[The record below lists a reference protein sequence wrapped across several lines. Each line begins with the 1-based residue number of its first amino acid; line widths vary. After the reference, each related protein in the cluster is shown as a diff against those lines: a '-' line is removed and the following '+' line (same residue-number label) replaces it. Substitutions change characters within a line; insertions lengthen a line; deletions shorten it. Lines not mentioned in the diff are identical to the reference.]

1 MQAAAPGYK
10 ARFREWRDTD
20 EARHALTLAIVVLLH
35 ILLAVVLLTVNPEFA
50 KMGKQVVAM
59 ELLPDLEPPAPK
71 AAEKKAEKVVE
82 QPKRPKE
89 TIPEPVVK
97 MERPPSEPLFE
108 KQLFDAVDITKLPNV
123 KNQTMGGAP
132 GSTGRA
138 DSQIAPGKGPGGAT
152 MYVAEW
158 VREPT
163 DQELSFYVKD
173 KARNGGEALIAC
185 RTVPRNLVEDCY
197 LIDEAPRGSGLGRA
211 LIEASW
217 QFRVR
222 PPRIN
227 QEPQVGTWVQIH
239 FTYTVVEEMGP
250 RPNR

>member
-1 MQAAAPGYK
+1 LEAAPGLK
-10 ARFREWRDTD
+10 ARFSDWRESDD
-20 EARHALTLAIVVLLH
+20 ARHVLSFALVVLIH

-50 KMGKQVVAM
+50 KMGKQATAM

-82 QPKRPKE
+82 QPKVPKSE
-89 TIPEPVVK
+89 IPKPVVK
-97 MERPPSEPLFE
+97 MERPPSELLFE

-123 KNQTMGGAP
+123 KNEVAGGAP
-132 GSTGRA
+132 AANGRG
-138 DSQIAPGKGPGGAT
+138 DSQVAPGKGPGGAT

-163 DQELSFYVKD
+163 DQELRYYVRD
-173 KARNGGEALIAC
+173 KMRNGGQALIAC
-185 RTVPRNLVEDCY
+185 RTVARNLVEDCY
-197 LIDEAPRGSGLGRA
+197 QIDEQPRGSGLARA

-222 PPRIN
+222 PPRVN
-227 QEPQVGTWVQIH
+227 NEPQVGTWVQIL
-239 FTYTVVEEMGP
+239 FTFTVKEVQGP
-250 RPNR
+250 SY

>member
-1 MQAAAPGYK
+1 MQAAAPGLM
-10 ARFREWRDTD
+10 ARFSEWRESG
-20 EARHALTLAIVVLLH
+20 EARRALAFAIVLLFH

-82 QPKRPKE
+82 QPERPKE
-89 TIPEPVVK
+89 TIPEPIVK
-97 MERPPSEPLFE
+97 MKRPPSEPLFE

-123 KNQTMGGAP
+123 KEQTTGGVPA
-132 GSTGRA
+132 GNGRA
-138 DSQIAPGKGPGGAT
+138 DSPIAPGKGPGGAT

-158 VREPT
+158 AREPT
-163 DQELSFYVKD
+163 DQELAYYVKD

-185 RTVPRNLVEDCY
+185 RTVARNMVEDCY
-197 LIDEAPRGSGLGRA
+197 QIDESPRGSGLARA

-222 PPRIN
+222 PPRVN
-227 QEPQVGTWVQIH
+227 NEPQVGTWVQIL
-239 FTYTVVEEMGP
+239 FTYTVKEEQGP
-250 RPNR
+250 ALPR

>member
-1 MQAAAPGYK
+1 MQAAAPGLK
-10 ARFREWRDTD
+10 ARFSEWRESD

-59 ELLPDLEPPAPK
+59 ELLPNLEPPAPK

-82 QPKRPKE
+82 QPKRPKQ

-108 KQLFDAVDITKLPNV
+108 KQLFDAVDIAKLPNV
-123 KNQTMGGAP
+123 KNQTAGVP

-138 DSQIAPGKGPGGAT
+138 DSQVAPGKGPGGAT

-163 DQELSFYVKD
+163 DQELRYYVRD
-173 KARNGGEALIAC
+173 KMRNGGQALIAC
-185 RTVPRNLVEDCY
+185 RTVARNLVEDCY
-197 LIDEAPRGSGLGRA
+197 QIDEQPRGSGLARA

-222 PPRIN
+222 PPRVN
-227 QEPQVGTWVQIH
+227 NEPQVGTWVQIL
-239 FTYTVVEEMGP
+239 FTFTVKEVQGP
-250 RPNR
+250 SY

>member
-1 MQAAAPGYK
+1 MK
-10 ARFREWRDTD
+10 ARFAQWRESDD
-20 EARHALTLAIVVLLH
+20 ARHALAFAIVVLIH
-35 ILLAVVLLTVNPEFA
+35 ILLAIVLLTVNPEFA

-82 QPKRPKE
+82 QPKLPKS
-89 TIPEPVVK
+89 TIPKPIVK

-108 KQLFDAVDITKLPNV
+108 KQLFDAVDISKLPNV
-123 KNQTMGGAP
+123 KEESAGGVPAAN
-132 GSTGRA
+132 GRA
-138 DSQIAPGKGPGGAT
+138 DSPVAPGKGPGGAT
-152 MYVAEW
+152 LYVAEW

-163 DQELSFYVKD
+163 DQELSYYVKD

-185 RTVPRNLVEDCY
+185 RTVARNKVEDCY
-197 LIDEAPRGSGLGRA
+197 QIDEAPRGSGLARA

-222 PPRIN
+222 PPRVN
-227 QEPQVGTWVQIH
+227 NEPQVGTWVQIL
-239 FTYTVVEEMGP
+239 FTYTVTDVQGP
-250 RPNR
+250 SY